1 MLSYILCMG
10 NQIAG
15 RDISQKRK
23 KHIKSRV
30 VVPLDVGR
38 WLAAVLVSWSTA
50 EANLVAGGRTD
61 VVDAGPDCAQHN
73 QHAGTPCCT
82 LSCII

>member
-1 MLSYILCMG
+1 MLSYISCMG

-30 VVPLDVGR
+30 VVPDDAGR
-38 WLAAVLVSWSTA
+38 WFAEGHDDSW
-50 EANLVAGGRTD
+50 
-61 VVDAGPDCAQHN
+61 
-73 QHAGTPCCT
+73 
-82 LSCII
+82 